1 MPETPRRET
10 VALVIPLYNEEA
22 VLPLLVEAVEAFRA
36 EHPAVTEVVMIDDGS
51 RDHTAARVHELT
63 GGKPGY
69 VLVRFARN
77 FGHQLAVTAGLAA
90 TTTDAAVVI
99 DADLQDP
106 LPVVGE
112 MIAKWRE
119 GYDVVYGVRERR
131 EGETAFKRAT
141 AAAFYRL
148 FRWMT
153 DLDIPLD
160 TGDFRLLARP
170 VIDAYAR
177 FEEQQPFVR
186 GLVAWLGFN
195 QIGVPYVRAPR
206 AAGETKYP
214 LRKMLRLASVS
225 LTSFSDKPLKLAAY
239 LGLSLAALSLVG
251 LAWVLVVKYALQSA
265 ISGWS
270 SLIFVGFFFG
280 GVQLFFLGVL
290 GLYVA
295 RIHDEVRRRPRY
307 VVQSVWRSTEVRG

>member
-1 MPETPRRET
+1 MSEPVRRET

-36 EHPAVTEVVMIDDGS
+36 DHPEVVEVVMVDDGS
-51 RDHTAARVHELT
+51 RDGTVALATRLVQHR
-63 GGKPGY
+63 PGY

-77 FGHQLAVTAGLAA
+77 FGHQLAVTAGLATA
-90 TTTDAAVVI
+90 TADAAVLL

-106 LPVVGE
+106 LPVVGQ
-112 MIAKWRE
+112 MIEKWRE
-119 GYDVVYGVRERR
+119 GYDVVYGVRQRR

-141 AAAFYRL
+141 AALFYRL

-160 TGDFRLLARP
+160 TGDFRLVSRP
-170 VIDAYAR
+170 VMDAYAR
-177 FEEQQPFVR
+177 LEEQQPFVR
-186 GLVAWLGFN
+186 GLVAWLGFR
-195 QIGVPYVRAPR
+195 QTGVPYTRAPR

-239 LGLSLAALSLVG
+239 LGLSVAALSLVG
-251 LAWVLVVKYALQSA
+251 LAWVLVVKYVLQSV

-280 GVQLFFLGVL
+280 GLQLFFLGVL

-307 VVQSVWRSTEVRG
+307 VVQSVWRSA

>member
-1 MPETPRRET
+1 M
-10 VALVIPLYNEEA
+10 
-22 VLPLLVEAVEAFRA
+22 LPLLIGAVEAFRA
-36 EHPAVTEVVMIDDGS
+36 EHPEVTQVVLVDDGS
-51 RDHTAARVHELT
+51 RDATAALARTLT
-63 GGKPGY
+63 EDKRGY
-69 VLVRFARN
+69 VLLRFARN
-77 FGHQLAVTAGLAA
+77 FGHQLAVTAGMAA
-90 TTTDAAVVI
+90 ATTDAAVLL

-106 LPVVGE
+106 LPVVAQ
-112 MIAKWRE
+112 MIEKWRE
-119 GYDVVYGVRERR
+119 GFDVVYGVRTRR
-131 EGETAFKRAT
+131 AGETGFKRAT
-141 AAAFYRL
+141 AALFYRL

-160 TGDFRLLARP
+160 TGDFRLVSRRVL
-170 VIDAYAR
+170 DAYAR
-177 FEEQQPFVR
+177 LEEQQPFVR

-195 QIGVPYVRAPR
+195 QTGIPYERAAR

-225 LTSFSDKPLKLAAY
+225 LTSFSDKPLKLAAF
-239 LGLSLAALSLVG
+239 LGLAISLLSLVG
-251 LAWVLVVKYALQSA
+251 LAWVLVVKYALESA

-280 GVQLFFLGVL
+280 GVQLFFLGIL

-307 VVQSVWRSTEVRG
+307 VVQDVWKSGAE